1 LARSSSD
8 RPKPIRYDVDT
19 WIVIRADPAIPAAI
33 ITRQRTADGREYYRA
48 VSWDLDRDKRLLIG
62 RSATLGGADNL
73 VRYRTRC
80 HPSRVHTT
88 SWIGRSDLRADRK
101 STQEVEVS
109 GFSG

>member
-8 RPKPIRYDVDT
+8 RPKPIRYDADT

-33 ITRQRTADGREYYRA
+33 ITRQRTAAGREYYRA

-73 VRYRTRC
+73 VRYPHPVPPVPSAHDVMDRSLRPTR
-80 HPSRVHTT
+80 
-88 SWIGRSDLRADRK
+88 
-101 STQEVEVS
+101 
-109 GFSG
+109 

>member
-1 LARSSSD
+1 MARSSSD

-73 VRYRTRC
+73 VRYPHPVPPVPSAHDVLDRSLR
-80 HPSRVHTT
+80 PSR
-88 SWIGRSDLRADRK
+88 
-101 STQEVEVS
+101 
-109 GFSG
+109 